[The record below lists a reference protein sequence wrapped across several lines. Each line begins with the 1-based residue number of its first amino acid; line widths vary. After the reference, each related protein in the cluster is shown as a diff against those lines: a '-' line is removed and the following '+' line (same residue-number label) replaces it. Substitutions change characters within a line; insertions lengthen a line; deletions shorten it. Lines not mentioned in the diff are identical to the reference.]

1 MKIEKGRLIAP
12 MRQLA
17 ELFDVPLKTLA
28 GWKEKGVDICSPR
41 MVARHIY
48 SSSRRPKS
56 WEVIE
61 RGESEEPSREAK
73 LAAEIRK
80 LTLEADAK
88 QRMLEILDA
97 DFLPNEI
104 VEEQQR
110 KIAFVV
116 NAFTRAA
123 ISELPPLVA
132 GLTPAKVERVIA
144 DWVGPWVA
152 RLKDESD
159 AVWTEAEKAIA
170 RELRGDLK
178 KVAASQSK
186 KPRKKKEP
194 KQ

>member
-1 MKIEKGRLIAP
+1 MAGKTKTVAQRAKEAGVSVAT
-12 MRQLA
+12 MRNRMR
-17 ELFDVPLKTLA
+17 EA
-28 GWKEKGVDICSPR
+28 GAMDTTKEV
-41 MVARHIY
+41 
-48 SSSRRPKS
+48 
-56 WEVIE
+56 
-61 RGESEEPSREAK
+61 SREAK

-110 KIAFVV
+110 KIAFVI

-194 KQ
+194 KQL